1 MALSIT
7 QQVSEIL
14 SRSRHILITF
24 PAQAGS
30 DAVASSLALGS
41 WLEKQGWR
49 VDIVSDSFEL
59 PGILRFLPGA
69 KKITNQLTGLRK
81 FILSLDLA
89 KTELN
94 DFSYSVEN
102 NKLNIYLTPKQ
113 GSWQATDL
121 SSKQSDFIYDLIFV
135 INSPDL
141 NSLGNIYKLN
151 TEFFFKT
158 TIINLDHLPSN
169 EHFGQINLVDL
180 NLPST
185 SEVVFNLMTEI
196 KKDLIDS
203 DIATCLLTG
212 LTAATKSFS
221 TIQVTPETLS
231 QAAKLIS
238 LGARREEVVTHLYR
252 TRQLNTLK
260 LWGRALARLKSDSTR
275 KLVWSLLQKED
286 FIKAGASEEE
296 LTGVIDELIT
306 NSPEAGTVVLFYEG
320 AHNNTKIFVHAGLGR
335 HALDMLKPFN
345 GQGDKNKAWAELDNT
360 VLLEAEKIVVEHLKL
375 IIKPLE

>member
-14 SRSRHILITF
+14 TRSRHILITF

-30 DAVASSLALGS
+30 DAVAAGLGLAT
-41 WLEKQGWR
+41 WLEKKGHR
-49 VDIVSDSFEL
+49 VDIVSDNFEL
-59 PGILRFLPGA
+59 PGILRFLPNA
-69 KKITNQLTGLRK
+69 KKINNQLSGLRK
-81 FILSLDLA
+81 FILSLDLNETA
-89 KTELN
+89 LN
-94 DFSYSVEN
+94 DFSYSIEN
-102 NKLNIYLTPKQ
+102 NQLNIYLTPKQ
-113 GSWQATDL
+113 GSWQERDL

-135 INSPDL
+135 INAPDL
-141 NSLGNIYKLN
+141 NSLGSIYKLN

-169 EHFGQINLVDL
+169 EHYGQINLVDL

-185 SEVVFNLMTEI
+185 SEVVFNLITEI
-196 KKDLIDS
+196 NKDLIDD

-221 TIQVTPETLS
+221 TIQVTPETLT
-231 QAAKLIS
+231 QASKLIS

-260 LWGRALARLKSDSTR
+260 LWGRALARLKSDSSR
-275 KLVWSLLQKED
+275 KLVWSLLQKDD

-306 NSPEAGTVVLFYEG
+306 NSPEAGTIVLFYES
-320 AHNNTKIFVHAGLGR
+320 APNSTKVFVHAGLGR

-345 GQGDKNKAWAELDNT
+345 GLGDKTKAWTELTDT
-360 VLLEAEKIVVEHLKL
+360 PLLEAEKKVIEHLKL
-375 IIKPLE
+375 IIKTLE